1 MEIPGIGSTMNTFRT
16 FLADMNIASKFL
28 IRIGVTLGVA
38 SIVAVWFI
46 ARVQNEQSE
55 SDFRER
61 MTNLA
66 VTLPISIHSV
76 AEENASKLGFEYHRA
91 SVNSID
97 ERTAIGKLEKEA
109 VEQFKNDPTLASWE
123 KKIDDNGTPRLIV
136 FVPGR
141 GAG

>member
-66 VTLPISIHSV
+66 VTLRSPSIALPKRMLPNWDLNIIVHRST
-76 AEENASKLGFEYHRA
+76 ASMNGPPSEN
-91 SVNSID
+91 
-97 ERTAIGKLEKEA
+97 
-109 VEQFKNDPTLASWE
+109 
-123 KKIDDNGTPRLIV
+123 
-136 FVPGR
+136 
-141 GAG
+141 